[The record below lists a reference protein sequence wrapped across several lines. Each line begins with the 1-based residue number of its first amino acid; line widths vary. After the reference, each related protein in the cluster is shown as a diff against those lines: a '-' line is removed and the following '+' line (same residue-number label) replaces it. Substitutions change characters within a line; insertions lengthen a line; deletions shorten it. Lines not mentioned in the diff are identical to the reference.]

1 MSVDPVGEGWLQR
14 QIRYYIFALLFV
26 IFDVETVFIFP
37 WSVGLP
43 GLNGFVGEFLI
54 LVGSFAN
61 ARWWVVVA
69 TTGVILSALY
79 LLWAYQRVFHGE
91 PDEANRSFPDVTLRE
106 GLLLSAFVAVILF
119 TGIYPKPMLSRIE
132 PSVKALIEHVE
143 QNSNYRQP
151 QGEVSE

>member
-1 MSVDPVGEGWLQR
+1 MIYERRQTR
-14 QIRYYIFALLFV
+14 QISELGGIQHVAPIFAGFFMVVMLSS
-26 IFDVETVFIFP
+26 I
-37 WSVGLP
+37 GLP

-69 TTGVILSALY
+69 TIGVILSALY

-106 GLLLSAFVAVILF
+106 GLLLSTFVAVILF